1 MESFWGTTNLKVAA
15 AATAFGATLRQ
26 LDPVTCIVKADTGQR
41 QVTFWF
47 SSSGPDGE
55 EARAE
60 MERTWSEMK
69 SDKESAIRFVR
80 AALENRET
88 LLGLCKHKDL
98 QPILSIQRGGQT
110 LLVPEKARPELKRA
124 LLNKL

>member
-47 SSSGPDGE
+47 SSSGPDGD

-60 MERTWSEMK
+60 MERTWGERK

-88 LLGLCKHKDL
+88 LLGLVKRAE
-98 QPILSIQRGGQT
+98 PILSIQRGGQT

>member
-26 LDPVTCIVKADTGQR
+26 LDPVTCIVKEGGQR

-47 SSSGPDGE
+47 SSSSPDGD

-60 MERTWSEMK
+60 MERTWGEMK

-88 LLGLCKHKDL
+88 LLGLVKRAE
-98 QPILSIQRGGQT
+98 PILSIQRGGQT

>member
-1 MESFWGTTNLKVAA
+1 
-15 AATAFGATLRQ
+15 
-26 LDPVTCIVKADTGQR
+26 
-41 QVTFWF
+41 
-47 SSSGPDGE
+47 
-55 EARAE
+55 
-60 MERTWSEMK
+60 MERTWGEMK

-88 LLGLCKHKDL
+88 LLGLVKRAE
-98 QPILSIQRGGQT
+98 PILSIQRGGQT

>member
-15 AATAFGATLRQ
+15 AATAFGATLRP
-26 LDPVTCIVKADTGQR
+26 LDPVTCIVKEGGQR

-60 MERTWSEMK
+60 MERTWGEMK

-88 LLGLCKHKDL
+88 LLGLVKRAE
-98 QPILSIQRGGQT
+98 PILSIQRGGQT

>member
-47 SSSGPDGE
+47 SSSGPDGD

-60 MERTWSEMK
+60 MERTWGEMK

-80 AALENRET
+80 AALETRET
-88 LLGLCKHKDL
+88 LLGLVKRAE
-98 QPILSIQRGGQT
+98 PILSIQRGGQT